1 MAVGYNVA
9 TYYATTTWSAAAN
22 HSVLMFQ
29 LAEEALQD
37 ASGIVSSLIL
47 IDRNPQKMETLN
59 STEIV
64 VKSLLYLF
72 LLGGCHNIRLLSKTV
87 KSEPL
92 CSPHRYQVL
101 LPRLQHRLVSTV
113 NHHKNMNQLPSSKLT

>member
-1 MAVGYNVA
+1 
-9 TYYATTTWSAAAN
+9 
-22 HSVLMFQ
+22 MFQ

-37 ASGIVSSLIL
+37 ASGIVSSRIL

-72 LLGGCHNIRLLSKTV
+72 LLGGV
-87 KSEPL
+87 P
-92 CSPHRYQVL
+92 
-101 LPRLQHRLVSTV
+101 
-113 NHHKNMNQLPSSKLT
+113 

>member
-1 MAVGYNVA
+1 
-9 TYYATTTWSAAAN
+9 
-22 HSVLMFQ
+22 MFQ